1 MSSNNAVIVDYLKR
15 VSVLKTVCYDFA
27 FGKIVQPTEFS
38 AIMLATVKVTKP
50 LIAFFQLFEKTREL
64 QKILKFL
71 KKNLRIVL
79 LMAGSM
85 ETTAETATN
94 PNLVP

>member
-1 MSSNNAVIVDYLKR
+1 MDYLKR

-38 AIMLATVKVTKP
+38 AIMLATVKVAKP

-64 QKILKFL
+64 QKNIKVFEKKF
-71 KKNLRIVL
+71 KNRTSDGRVN
-79 LMAGSM
+79 G
-85 ETTAETATN
+85 N
-94 PNLVP
+94 DC